1 MSHTQTDRALVR
13 GILPTSHT
21 LNGREHFA
29 VLSQPEL
36 VTTVMQ
42 RQFFQR
48 HWTRL
53 SANLGVMRIET
64 RAVHAGRK
72 PERGTRDVTP
82 AIHQS
87 TTFQKADD
95 GSLPGGYLYGRPNN
109 PNREALEQALASL
122 EGGAAALAFS
132 SGSAATLALMHA
144 LSPGDHVIAADDAYY
159 GTAILLNTHLSDWGL
174 KSTLVDMRDPA
185 NITRALTPATRL
197 IWAETPSNPLLHIT
211 DLREVAAIAKKAGAL
226 MACDNTWATPLLSRP
241 LELGADV
248 VMHSVTKY
256 LSGHSDVLSGALIFK
271 TKDGRETGALFEK
284 VRSIQREGGSVPSPF
299 ECWLTMRGLQT
310 FPYRVRA
317 HCENAQRV
325 AEFLSR
331 QPEIEAVHYPGL
343 ASHPGHRI
351 AAAQM
356 SSFGGMMSIQV
367 KGGEAEA
374 FKLCAGVNLFTHAT
388 SLGGTHSLI
397 EHRASVEGP
406 TTKSPVNLLR
416 LSVGLEHPDDLIEDL
431 EQALHQL

>member
-1 MSHTQTDRALVR
+1 
-13 GILPTSHT
+13 
-21 LNGREHFA
+21 
-29 VLSQPEL
+29 
-36 VTTVMQ
+36 
-42 RQFFQR
+42 
-48 HWTRL
+48 
-53 SANLGVMRIET
+53 MRIET

-109 PNREALEQALASL
+109 PNRESLEEALASL

-132 SGSAATLALMHA
+132 SGSAATLALMHTLA
-144 LSPGDHVIAADDAYY
+144 PGDHVVAADDAYY
-159 GTAILLNTHLSDWGL
+159 GTSILLNTHLRDWGL
-174 KSTLVDMRDPA
+174 KSSPADMRDPA
-185 NITRALTPATRL
+185 HISRAVTPSTRL

-211 DLREVAAIAKKAGAL
+211 DLRAVAAIAGKSGAL

-256 LSGHSDVLSGALIFK
+256 LSGHSDVLGGALIF
-271 TKDGRETGALFEK
+271 RETGPLFEK
-284 VRSIQREGGSVPSPF
+284 VRAIQHEGGSVPSPF
-299 ECWLTMRGLQT
+299 ECWLTLRGLQT

-317 HCENAQRV
+317 HSENAQRV

-331 QPEIEAVHYPGL
+331 EAKIEAVHYPGL
-343 ASHPGHRI
+343 ASHPGHKI
-351 AAAQM
+351 AASQM

-367 KGGEAEA
+367 KGGQAEA
-374 FKLCAGVNLFTHAT
+374 FKVCAAVQLFTHAT
-388 SLGGTHSLI
+388 SLGGPHSLI

-406 TTKSPVNLLR
+406 TTKSPANLLR
-416 LSVGLEHPDDLIEDL
+416 LSIGLEHADDLIDDL
-431 EQALHQL
+431 AQALKHL